1 MDLDPQ
7 EQIVKR
13 QPNKQDEKLKKKFV
27 ALKLLFLLSSI
38 IIILSI
44 TLWPIIKESPEK
56 IFFATQPIKTN
67 TSSNTSLTM
76 ENARISGINKKKNK
90 YSITAK
96 NIKQSP
102 NQLEIFI
109 LEEPHAEM
117 MLSNGSKVFIDSDVG
132 EYNEKFQTLLLMKSV
147 KFVHESG
154 HEMLTESIKIDIEQN
169 TAKTESVV
177 SGEGP
182 LGKIKS
188 DGLIISQGGKKI
200 VFKGNSRLIINKK

>member
-76 ENARISGINKKKNK
+76 ENARISGINQKKNK
-90 YSITAK
+90 YSI
-96 NIKQSP
+96 
-102 NQLEIFI
+102 
-109 LEEPHAEM
+109 
-117 MLSNGSKVFIDSDVG
+117 G
-132 EYNEKFQTLLLMKSV
+132 ETLKIIRLV
-147 KFVHESG
+147 KFLKGVW
-154 HEMLTESIKIDIEQN
+154 L
-169 TAKTESVV
+169 
-177 SGEGP
+177 
-182 LGKIKS
+182 
-188 DGLIISQGGKKI
+188 KKNYFFI
-200 VFKGNSRLIINKK
+200 MA